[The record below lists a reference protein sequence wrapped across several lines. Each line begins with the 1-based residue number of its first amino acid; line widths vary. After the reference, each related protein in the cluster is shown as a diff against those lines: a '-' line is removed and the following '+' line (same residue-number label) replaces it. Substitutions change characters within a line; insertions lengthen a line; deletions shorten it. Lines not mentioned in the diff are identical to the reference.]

1 VFRLAICLLTLLLP
15 VLSLAQNQGLRWY
28 VFQSATYL
36 TPEAAKEVHVLLEDL
51 PNDSIIRFNSKFQT
65 FNLAT
70 DGAIDVSILCERLN
84 QYGFYLGDITR
95 GKNHATSLSL
105 ANTSIFYQA
114 ISYSFLNNKA
124 PYNDKWMFL
133 NLMEYQMLSDEVKEK
148 IGADFQHLMVE

>member
-1 VFRLAICLLTLLLP
+1 MHKLLTTVLVLLSCLF
-15 VLSLAQNQGLRWY
+15 ACGQTNGLNWY

-65 FNLAT
+65 FNVAT

-105 ANTSIFYQA
+105 ANTTIFYQA

-148 IGADFQHLMVE
+148 IGTDFQHLMVE